1 MRKTFILLLLCAL
14 CVVTR
19 AQCITHT
26 FNNVSLSDALVYL
39 QEHSHDSHITF
50 IYNDLE
56 DFRVTTTIKNS
67 TVKDA
72 ISQLIGFYPI
82 RMVEDEVGGLYVE
95 CYQKTQLRYKGRILD
110 ESGQPAAYANIA
122 LLSTCDSSFITGGV
136 SNESGYFV
144 IPCEVPE
151 VIAKVSYVGYKTVR
165 RHCTNPSIGT
175 IRLSPDKYTLKGVT
189 VKSLRPQYKMAHG
202 GMTVDIEHSLLS
214 KVGSAKDV
222 LAQLPRVNVATDGS
236 VSVFAKGTPEIYI
249 NNRLVR
255 DNDELKQLK
264 SDDIKQ
270 VYVITSP
277 GAQYNASVKSVI
289 RIKTL
294 RKQGDGLS
302 LRTESNVSNNGRWNG
317 SEELYLTYRKRGLE
331 LFGNGSWS
339 TEFLGGDNE
348 LKQVMSIG
356 DHTKT
361 ILSSVN
367 SRFRSG
373 EWLGKLGFNL
383 DLNDNH
389 SLGAYYSAMTTIC
402 GRGHTVGAYDDV
414 WQDGIHQ
421 GTIDQSLNLHI
432 FFGPVHSVNAYYLG
446 KVGKLSFDFDGSY
459 LWKKDGRDDDW
470 VETSETFEDRLVH
483 THNLRHSRLWAGK
496 LMVGYPLGKGQ
507 LQVGSEMSHSISQ
520 STYTNPEHY
529 IDDSNNDITENNVA
543 AFAEYSLTLGNWSIH
558 GGLRYEHVNTIYKSF
573 GVKEDEPSRTYND
586 WFPNLSLSWNKG
598 LWGVELSASRKIKR
612 PSYTSLCSNVQYD
625 GRFMSEGGNPY
636 LQPTIIHN
644 VELNANYSWL
654 SMSIG
659 YYYDKNE
666 IIWSNKLN
674 SETESG
680 FTQNRN
686 YPHWQYVYASVVAS
700 PKFGWYQPSW
710 EVEFTKE
717 FFNTCK
723 YGCSRD
729 LQDPSATIRLNNRFV
744 LNKQSFF
751 FVNYRYSTEACEGF
765 QKTKAS
771 SSVNLLFS
779 YSLLHDTLQFN
790 VYAND
795 LFKGNLERW
804 TMYGDGVEET
814 KHCYNYSR
822 SIGLTVTYKFN
833 TSKSHYKGT
842 GAGNDEKSRM

>member
-14 CVVTR
+14 SVVTR
-19 AQCITHT
+19 AQRITHT

-122 LLSTCDSSFITGGV
+122 LLSTRDSSFITGGV

-255 DNDELKQLK
+255 DNEELKQLK

-270 VYVITSP
+270 VDIITSP

-302 LRTESNVSNNGRWNG
+302 LRTESNVSNNSRWNG

-373 EWLGKLGFNL
+373 E
-383 DLNDNH
+383 
-389 SLGAYYSAMTTIC
+389 
-402 GRGHTVGAYDDV
+402 
-414 WQDGIHQ
+414 
-421 GTIDQSLNLHI
+421 
-432 FFGPVHSVNAYYLG
+432 
-446 KVGKLSFDFDGSY
+446 
-459 LWKKDGRDDDW
+459 
-470 VETSETFEDRLVH
+470 
-483 THNLRHSRLWAGK
+483 
-496 LMVGYPLGKGQ
+496 
-507 LQVGSEMSHSISQ
+507 
-520 STYTNPEHY
+520 
-529 IDDSNNDITENNVA
+529 
-543 AFAEYSLTLGNWSIH
+543 
-558 GGLRYEHVNTIYKSF
+558 
-573 GVKEDEPSRTYND
+573 
-586 WFPNLSLSWNKG
+586 
-598 LWGVELSASRKIKR
+598 
-612 PSYTSLCSNVQYD
+612 
-625 GRFMSEGGNPY
+625 
-636 LQPTIIHN
+636 
-644 VELNANYSWL
+644 
-654 SMSIG
+654 
-659 YYYDKNE
+659 
-666 IIWSNKLN
+666 
-674 SETESG
+674 
-680 FTQNRN
+680 
-686 YPHWQYVYASVVAS
+686 
-700 PKFGWYQPSW
+700 
-710 EVEFTKE
+710 
-717 FFNTCK
+717 
-723 YGCSRD
+723 
-729 LQDPSATIRLNNRFV
+729 
-744 LNKQSFF
+744 
-751 FVNYRYSTEACEGF
+751 
-765 QKTKAS
+765 
-771 SSVNLLFS
+771 
-779 YSLLHDTLQFN
+779 
-790 VYAND
+790 
-795 LFKGNLERW
+795 
-804 TMYGDGVEET
+804 
-814 KHCYNYSR
+814 
-822 SIGLTVTYKFN
+822 
-833 TSKSHYKGT
+833 
-842 GAGNDEKSRM
+842 